1 MKALVIVIMLI
12 ALYLLYRI
20 AYPKRPETKPDSDT
34 PPERKTEI
42 SEAVV
47 KSRFIRPDSGQ
58 LRPIRTTALKSEIQ
72 EEKPLIFVAGNEKK
86 EAVIPLEKLDEVFSE
101 EPNPED
107 LEIEPEEDEEEA
119 DEPDLEE
126 EAEELRQVLGGDAV
140 PANGLTIEEMTETVE
155 AIKHPEDS
163 KARLLYEA
171 ENTDMFE
178 KLVSGDEGKAARIKA
193 VIDRYIQ
200 SRFSKDEK
208 VERVENVEKNKEIAD
223 EWKDFDMRLFLSK
236 TIK

>member
-20 AYPKRPETKPDSDT
+20 AYPKQPKTKQGDDT
-34 PPERKTEI
+34 PRKREGNI

-47 KSRFIRPDSGQ
+47 KKRFVRPDSG
-58 LRPIRTTALKSEIQ
+58 LCASTHTTVLKTEYQ
-72 EEKPLIFVAGNEKK
+72 DEKTSTFAVGNEKRD
-86 EAVIPLEKLDEVFSE
+86 AVIPPEMLDEVFSE

-107 LEIEPEEDEEEA
+107 LDIEPDEDEDEDDDE
-119 DEPDLEE
+119 DDDDEEPDLEE
-126 EAEELRQVLGGDAV
+126 EAEELRQVMGGDAEM
-140 PANGLTIEEMTETVE
+140 ADGMTIEEMAETVE
-155 AIKHPEDS
+155 AIVNPTDS

-171 ENTDMFE
+171 EKTDMFE

-200 SRFSKDEK
+200 NQLPQDES
-208 VERVENVEKNKEIAD
+208 VESDKEIAD
-223 EWKDFDMRLFLSK
+223 DWKDFDVRLF
-236 TIK
+236 TG